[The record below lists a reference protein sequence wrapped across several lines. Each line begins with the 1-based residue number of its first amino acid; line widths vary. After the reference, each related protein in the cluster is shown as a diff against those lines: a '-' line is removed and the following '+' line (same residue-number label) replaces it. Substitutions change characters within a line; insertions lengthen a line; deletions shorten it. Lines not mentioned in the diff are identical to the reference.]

1 MGLFTRDA
9 AHAAPATCASS
20 FATGGTITSLT
31 DSGDEYCIH
40 QFTGG
45 GTFTALQGL
54 TAEYLIVGGGGGGG
68 AYAGGGGGAG
78 GLVMGNT
85 SIAANAYVVVVGAG
99 GTGDA
104 RSTWPPLPV
113 PGGGNGQSSSA
124 FGITALG
131 GGGGGTYNNSTL
143 VGNGQDGGS
152 GGGASHQGSG
162 GTGTFG
168 QGSNGAGGTINS
180 GDSSGGGGGGAG
192 QGGFSGTYSIAGH
205 GGDGVQSDITGSL
218 VYYGGGGAGGGD
230 VRGNRVATNLG
241 GAGGGG
247 ASRND
252 GVASDN
258 GLDGYGGGGG
268 GGHVNGINDSSTGGN
283 GGSGVV
289 IIRYLANSPPGADAG
304 PSQTVNP
311 FSSVTLDGTGS
322 TDPENNITG
331 YLWEQVSGET
341 VAIGSATSATANFTA
356 PVTGGTLTFNLTVTD
371 KHGLTS
377 TSQITITVRAP
388 GVTVTALSGQPSEA
402 GDAASFTVVL
412 NSEPTADVTIAVSS
426 SDSSEGSVSPATLR
440 FTPGDWSTPQSVT
453 VTGVDDNLADGTPS
467 YSIVL
472 AAAVSL
478 DLAYDGFDPADVPSV
493 TTTDDDTPGVTVTAL
508 SGQPS
513 ETGDTASFTVVLNS
527 EPTAD
532 VTIAVS
538 SSDSSE
544 GSVSPATLRFTPGD
558 WSTPQSVTVTG
569 VDDNLADGTPSYSIV
584 LAAAVS
590 LDLAYDGFD
599 PADVTPVTTT
609 DDDTPGVTVTAL
621 SGQPSEAGDAASFT
635 VVLNSEPTADV
646 TIAVSSSDSSEGS
659 VSPATLSFTPGDWS
673 TPQSVTVTGVD
684 DNLADGTPS
693 YSIVLAAAVS
703 LDLAYDGF
711 DPADVTPVTTTD
723 DDTPG
728 VVVSVAA
735 LSVAEDGGTGGFTV
749 RLNSEPTGDVI
760 IDVVSLATGVA
771 TVTPAILSFMPGN
784 WSDPQTVTVMGVND
798 DVDNNTDLTAT
809 IALTMN
815 AATVDSAYLS
825 ADPAD
830 VLVTVTDDLVDG
842 ATIVSDLSSLLADGV
857 SSAVLTVTLTNNSG
871 GAASGETV
879 VIETTAGTISSV
891 TDNGDGTYSATLTSS
906 TTIEVAGLSFTIG
919 GAPAL
924 STVEV
929 AFTTAVFDKIVVSSD
944 VDPLEVKAADGEDA
958 AEITVRVFDN
968 GVQVPTGGLTFWAS
982 TDLGE
987 LGQNPSSSTV
997 VMQDNKNGSYT
1008 SVLTAQSVGSATVR
1022 VTTNDVNGTEV
1033 GRISVTFAQTAVD
1046 NVVKETQEQIAGF
1059 MLGRA
1064 NNLASSQPGL
1074 TRFLMRNDCRHFYG
1088 TFTLE
1093 SGSVSSCTS
1102 QGSSWAEFTSMWSDT
1117 GSYTLGSLGF
1127 HEFITPDLLV
1137 GGVFQFD
1144 YAEDDTHNA
1153 SGHGWMLGPYFVS
1166 KVPDQPLYFEGRLLF
1181 GRTKNE
1187 ITPFG
1192 FYTDSFKT
1200 ERWLAQL
1207 RATGQYQVRQTTL
1220 MPLLDF
1226 TYTGDRQ
1233 VAYTDGLGN
1242 TIPAQTVDLMQLNLG
1257 LDFSRPIKTR
1267 VGALTLTGG
1276 ISGIYSASDG
1286 AAVIP
1291 GLENW
1296 HGRTHLGLEYNLPP
1310 DSTLNLGIFYDDL
1323 GLGNEAFG
1331 ATFNAAIRF

>member
-1 MGLFTRDA
+1 MGLGRKLGAALLLGAVLGLFTRDA

-402 GDAASFTVVL
+402 GDA
-412 NSEPTADVTIAVSS
+412 
-426 SDSSEGSVSPATLR
+426 
-440 FTPGDWSTPQSVT
+440 
-453 VTGVDDNLADGTPS
+453 
-467 YSIVL
+467 
-472 AAAVSL
+472 
-478 DLAYDGFDPADVPSV
+478 
-493 TTTDDDTPGVTVTAL
+493 
-508 SGQPS
+508 
-513 ETGDTASFTVVLNS
+513 ASFTVVLNS